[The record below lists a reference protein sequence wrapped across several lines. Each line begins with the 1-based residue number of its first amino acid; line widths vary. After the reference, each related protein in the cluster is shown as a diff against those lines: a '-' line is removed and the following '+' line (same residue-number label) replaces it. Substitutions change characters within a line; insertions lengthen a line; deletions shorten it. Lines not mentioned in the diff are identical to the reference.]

1 MKSKNRVA
9 RAITEAKKEK
19 SEVRLNIRLQK
30 NGQFS
35 SVSGFVKELKVN
47 AEGEPY
53 AVVKPKG
60 NKHIQSVPLNNVLA
74 VVKDG
79 EIVKR

>member
-1 MKSKNRVA
+1 MKIKNKLA
-9 RAITEAKKEK
+9 KAITEAKKNKE
-19 SEVRLNIRLQK
+19 EVRLNIRLKK

-35 SVSGFVKELKVN
+35 SVSGLVKELKVS
-47 AEGEPY
+47 AEGEAY

-79 EIVKR
+79 EIFKK